1 MNPLGVVPV
10 TLMLILLGSLT
21 FKRINTPVSGFEHAL
36 RGKASRI
43 ALSGIFLTTAYLLLL
58 PPVYYALDSIMPITN
73 ATDLI
78 SKYCALVAVAFLGG
92 HLSVAYGSPFA
103 RRWTV
108 GTPGTVVLGL
118 VAAGLLWT
126 VVATDAPYSSP
137 QMLDFATQPSV
148 RINTWL
154 VLFYVAYIVLPL
166 VRPAYF
172 DSKKNPLRTGRV
184 ASGMIAGGFALSLLR
199 AGAYPVEWFGTGNVV
214 YMYMLISYASTA
226 LVVVGLALF
235 AYARRNG
242 KVKTELGSALSL
254 D

>member
-1 MNPLGVVPV
+1 
-10 TLMLILLGSLT
+10 
-21 FKRINTPVSGFEHAL
+21 
-36 RGKASRI
+36 
-43 ALSGIFLTTAYLLLL
+43 
-58 PPVYYALDSIMPITN
+58 MPIVN

-92 HLSVAYGSPFA
+92 HLSLAYGSAFA

-108 GTPGTVVLGL
+108 GMPGVVVLGL
-118 VAAGLLWT
+118 TCTGLFWT
-126 VVATDAPYSSP
+126 VLSTNAPHSSP
-137 QMLDFATQPSV
+137 QLLDFATQPSV

-154 VLFYVAYIVLPL
+154 VLLYVAYIAFPL
-166 VRPAYF
+166 VRPAYL
-172 DSKKNPLRTGRV
+172 DSKENPLRTGRA

-214 YMYMLISYASTA
+214 YLYMLVSYVSTA

-235 AYARRNG
+235 AYARRNR
-242 KVKTELGSALSL
+242 KVQSDLGSALSL